1 MAVHNHIDTGFGTRA
16 IHVGA
21 EANAETGAVIAPIS
35 LSTTY
40 KQYGVGKHKGY
51 EYSRSGNPNRDQLE
65 RLLASIE
72 AGGGDAV
79 AFSSGSATTATVLQA
94 LGPNSHVVSVNDVYG
109 GTFRYMTRVAKENQ
123 GLETTFVDLEK
134 SSDEQITAAFRDNT
148 KLVWIESPTNPTLR
162 LIDIRRI
169 ARLAHAHPSNP
180 LVLVDNTFLSPYYSS
195 PLLLGADAVVHSLT
209 KYINGHSDV
218 VMGALIVPSASTHPR
233 AAAFAERTRFLQNA
247 TGAVPSPHDCW
258 LAHRGAKTLHL
269 RMQAHGRNALK
280 IARYLESIAG
290 PESAVESVTYPGLA
304 SHPRHGLAIRQLSP
318 HAKKFIDGLSPRELA
333 AGVPFG
339 GMISFRI
346 AGGLDEAEKFLVNSQ
361 YFTLAESLGGVES
374 LGEVPAS
381 MTHGSIPEAER
392 AALGITSNLIRL
404 SVGVEDAD
412 DLIADIEQALR
423 VAVPHAVFPTSF
435 TVDTPESS
443 RSVNE
448 TPEGSV
454 PATPADAIPAA
465 PLTASLKL
473 DKLEPLAC

>member
-1 MAVHNHIDTGFGTRA
+1 MAAVHNTNAGFGTRA

-40 KQYGVGKHKGY
+40 KQDRVGKNKGY

-79 AFSSGSATTATVLQA
+79 AFSSGSAAIATVFQA

-123 GLETTFVDLEK
+123 GLETTFVDLEN
-134 SSDEQITAAFRDNT
+134 SSDEQVAAAFRDNT

-162 LIDIRRI
+162 LVDIRRI

-180 LVLVDNTFLSPYYSS
+180 LVVVDNTFLSPYYSS

-218 VMGALIVPSASTHPR
+218 VMGALIVPSVSTHPR
-233 AAAFAERTRFLQNA
+233 AAAFAQRTRFLQNA

-280 IARYLESIAG
+280 VASYLESVAG
-290 PESAVESVTYPGLA
+290 PDSAVESVTYPGLE
-304 SHPRHGLAIRQLSP
+304 SHPRHDLAVRQLSP
-318 HAKKFIDGLSPRELA
+318 HAKKFIDGLSPRELV

-346 AGGLDEAEKFLVNSQ
+346 AGGLDEAEKFLVSSQ

-404 SVGVEDAD
+404 SVGIEDAD

-423 VAVPHAVFPTSF
+423 TAVPHAVFPTSL

-454 PATPADAIPAA
+454 PSTPVDAIPAA
-465 PLTASLKL
+465 PLAALLKL
-473 DKLEPLAC
+473 EALEPLTC